1 MKELK
6 DFLSEVDLSN
16 IGDMETLFAIS
27 DITRDLIDKHQYD
40 AIGELI
46 KQILEKKNFEA
57 LTWVVSI
64 IQESFSKQKE
74 KKNIKDFSIKIGREI
89 ENFDE
94 FIKTMNIQQ
103 NPYDSSIQKILDK
116 NGEVQSF
123 FNILIYKT
131 QYDNVYLVSAENF
144 DTRDNDFIQYKLLC
158 TYDVDKYIERME
170 KEDTMIEID
179 KNINLSSTF
188 RIND

>member
-170 KEDTMIEID
+170 KEDTTPRL
-179 KNINLSSTF
+179 N
-188 RIND
+188 NDDRDR